1 MKYANDNKG
10 IALLMVMSFMVILT
24 VILSTF
30 TYDTQLNMLR
40 MSNIQEKLQAR
51 LNAESGLNFAMA
63 QLRLYQE
70 ANNRVAKIKQLQS
83 LVTPSR
89 LEEAVTSVSLAY
101 PVEVMDSGDEEEED
115 DKNLIQKSAR
125 ESFEENNFIRGG
137 INVSI
142 QSINGF
148 LNPNRLAATF
158 HKKPPPSD
166 SQEEQKR
173 PVSLIVEEEITKAIE
188 NLLIQKKESDPE
200 FAKEYEDIDANFLV
214 KELAWY
220 INRPENFD
228 DPEKVRI
235 EQLYAK
241 EQITP
246 KHAPLS
252 SLDELYLLQG
262 WPDGIVDL
270 VKDSLTVH
278 ETHSI
283 PVNEIVK
290 SQLEALFPEL
300 SEEQIDQ
307 FFKYRDGDPAEEW
320 EPAPFQ
326 NMRDFK
332 SFMVGELNISEEA
345 YDRRAEELERAKMKF
360 GVVGKLYKIVSRG
373 NFNRVDYIL
382 TAFVEIPV
390 APPKKKPKPFPKK
403 KKLRGS
409 SNNSK
414 QQNKKKEGPEILLPP
429 KIVEIHIQ

>member
-1 MKYANDNKG
+1 MKRVNNEKG

-83 LVTPSR
+83 FATPAR
-89 LEEAVTSVSLAY
+89 LEEAVTTVSLIY
-101 PVEVMDSGDEEEED
+101 PVDLGDGDSEKEEE
-115 DKNLIQKSAR
+115 NLVQKSAK
-125 ESFEENNFIRGG
+125 ESFEENNLIRGG

-148 LNPNRLAATF
+148 LNPNRLAVTLNE
-158 HKKPPPSD
+158 KSKPRNS
-166 SQEEQKR
+166 EEEKKR
-173 PVSLIVEEEITKAIE
+173 PVSLIVKEEITKAIE
-188 NLLIQKKESDPE
+188 NLLIQKKESDPD
-200 FAKEYEDIDANFLV
+200 FAKEYDDIDAELLV

-220 INRPENFD
+220 ISRPDSFEA
-228 DPEKVRI
+228 PEKGQI
-235 EQLYAK
+235 EELYAR

-262 WPDGIVDL
+262 WPDDIVDL
-270 VKDSLTVH
+270 IKDSLTVH
-278 ETHSI
+278 ENHSI
-283 PVNEIVK
+283 PVNEIVQ

-300 SEEQIDQ
+300 EEEEIEQ
-307 FFKYRDGDPAEEW
+307 FFKYRDGDPEEEW

-326 NMRDFK
+326 NVKDFK
-332 SFMVGELNISEEA
+332 NFMVGTLNISEEVFEQ
-345 YDRRAEELERAKMKF
+345 RAEDLERAKMKF

-373 NFNRVDYIL
+373 TFNRVNYIL

-390 APPKKKPKPFPKK
+390 APPKKKPPPPRKK
-403 KKLRGS
+403 KNNQGN
-409 SNNSK
+409 SNNTKK
-414 QQNKKKEGPEILLPP
+414 QKKDKKEELEILLPP
-429 KIVEIHIQ
+429 KIVEIQIQ

>member
-1 MKYANDNKG
+1 MKCGNDNKG

-24 VILSTF
+24 IILSTF

-101 PVEVMDSGDEEEED
+101 PVEIVDNGDEEENEQ
-115 DKNLIQKSAR
+115 NLIQKSAK

-148 LNPNRLAATF
+148 LNPNRLAAPF
-158 HKKPPPSD
+158 QKKLPSGN
-166 SQEEQKR
+166 SQEKQKR

-188 NLLIQKKESDPE
+188 NLLIQKKESDPD
-200 FAKEYEDIDANFLV
+200 FAKEYDDIEAKFLV

-220 INRPENFD
+220 ISQPENFD
-228 DPEKVRI
+228 DPEKGRI
-235 EQLYAK
+235 EELYAK

-262 WPDGIVDL
+262 WPDDIVDL

-300 SEEQIDQ
+300 TEEQIDQ
-307 FFKYRDGDPAEEW
+307 FFKYRDGNPEEEW

-326 NMRDFK
+326 NVRDFK
-332 SFMVGELNISEEA
+332 NLMVGELNIGEEV
-345 YDRRAEELERAKMKF
+345 YDQRAEELERAKMKF

-390 APPKKKPKPFPKK
+390 APPKKKPKPPPKK
-403 KKLRGS
+403 KNRQGGS
-409 SNNSK
+409 NTSK
-414 QQNKKKEGPEILLPP
+414 QKKEKKEGPEILLPP